1 MPPQPTIHQVE
12 RSELRS
18 RWFIA
23 LALLL
28 TISVLSATWLGLFAF
43 LGLNSA
49 YGTFD
54 GFREEYFPET
64 AAVNLDLP
72 DLSRVS
78 RVFTEDGVLLA
89 ELHDGRNSEPA
100 RIQDVPEVLVN
111 AILAAEDAEY
121 FEHDGIDFSA
131 IVSAFF
137 DTIGGNTRGGSTITQ
152 QVVKQNFVGSEL
164 TIERKITEALF
175 AAELEERYTKQRILE
190 FYMNSVYFG
199 WSAYGV
205 KAAAEEYFRKDMDEL
220 TIAEAATI
228 SVLIRNPS
236 LYDPRRQ
243 AERSKDRRDDVID
256 AMATHGFITENEAE
270 LARRQ
275 PFAIAPPAKF
285 TSPADH
291 VVAEVRRQLLNDP
304 EFAFLGATNEERKR
318 AIFGCPADDVD
329 CQGGGGLNIY
339 VTVDLDLQNKANAL
353 LQEWLP
359 VPDEDFSDPRGAPT
373 GAIAMVEAHT
383 GAVLVMS
390 SGLPF
395 ATEQF
400 DLAVQGARNPGSSF
414 KPIALVAYL
423 ESGGSLQSYWD
434 ARSPQKIDC
443 GFPCGPGGSNT
454 WTVRNA
460 GGGGGLMSLFQ
471 ATANSV
477 NAVYAQLAVEVGPER
492 IIDVAH
498 QMGIKSELDPVYSLA
513 LGAGAVSPLEMASAY
528 TNFATNG
535 LHADPFLV
543 SRIENSEGET
553 IHEHEIRPEQIL
565 DPGLFA
571 AAREPLQS
579 VVCCGTA
586 RAAQIG
592 VPQGGKTGT
601 HQSFREAWFVGFVP
615 NFATAVWVGF
625 PDEQTELRNVVINGQ
640 TYSRVFGGTVPAP
653 IWAEFM
659 TMALEKYPV
668 GEFPESGGTG
678 AYNARPST
686 KVPSVVGL
694 TQHQASEQIYDAH
707 LSPAV
712 VSVNSF
718 EPEGL
723 VVAQAPEG
731 GAGVSHG
738 ASVTIEVSNGLPPE
752 IAVPDL
758 RGRSVGEATAIVQDL
773 MAESGVTINMAIQ
786 FQDVTNAD
794 LVDRVITT
802 SPGPGGI
809 VPNGG
814 TLTLIVGQA
823 APPPSDGGGG
833 GAGGG

>member
-1 MPPQPTIHQVE
+1 MAPQPTIHQVE

-43 LGLNSA
+43 LGANSA
-49 YGTFD
+49 YGTFN
-54 GFREEYFPET
+54 GFRAEYFPET
-64 AAVNLDLP
+64 DAIALDLP

-78 RVFTEDGVLLA
+78 RIYTEDGVLLA

-100 RIQDVPEVLVN
+100 RIEDVPEIVIDAV
-111 AILAAEDAEY
+111 LAAEDAEF
-121 FEHDGIDFSA
+121 FEHEGIDFSA
-131 IVSAFF
+131 IVSAFL
-137 DTIGGNTRGGSTITQ
+137 DTIEGNTRGGSTITQ

-164 TIERKITEALF
+164 TIQRKITEALI
-175 AAELEERYTKQRILE
+175 ATELEERFTKEQILE

-205 KAAAEEYFRKDMDEL
+205 KAAAQEYFNKDMDDL
-220 TIAEAATI
+220 TVAEAATI
-228 SVLIRNPS
+228 AVLIRNPS

-243 AERSKDRRDDVID
+243 PERAEDRRNDVIA
-256 AMATHGFITENEAE
+256 AMATHGFITTEEAE
-270 LARRQ
+270 LAQRA
-275 PFAIAPPAKF
+275 PFRIAEPERF
-285 TSPADH
+285 DSPADH

-304 EFAFLGATNEERKR
+304 EFAFLGPTNADRKQ
-318 AIFGCPADDVD
+318 AIFGCPADDVE
-329 CQGGGGLNIY
+329 CEGGGGLNIY
-339 VTVDLDLQNKANAL
+339 VTVDLDLQNEANAL
-353 LQEWLP
+353 LQRWLP
-359 VPDEDFSDPRGAPT
+359 VPGPDFEDPRGAPT
-373 GAIAMVEAHT
+373 GAIATVDNET

-395 ATEQF
+395 ENEQF
-400 DLAVQGARNPGSSF
+400 DLAVQGARNPGSAF

-423 ESGGSLQSYWD
+423 ETGGSLQSYWD
-434 ARSPQKIDC
+434 ARSPQLIDC
-443 GFPCGPGGSNT
+443 GFPCGPGGSST

-477 NAVYAQLAVEVGPER
+477 NAVYAQLAVEIGPDR

-498 QMGIKSELDPVYSLA
+498 RMGVISELEPVYSLA

-528 TNFATNG
+528 SNFATNG
-535 LHADPFLV
+535 LHADPYLV
-543 SRIENSEGET
+543 SRIESVDGET
-553 IHEHEIRPEQIL
+553 VYEHQLTPEQIMN
-565 DPGLFA
+565 PALFA

-615 NFATAVWVGF
+615 NYSTAVWVGF
-625 PDEQTELRNVVINGQ
+625 PNEQTELRNVVINGQ

-659 TMALEKYPV
+659 TILLAKYPA
-668 GEFPESGGTG
+668 GDFPEVDGTA
-678 AYNARPST
+678 AYNARPT
-686 KVPSVVGL
+686 TEVPSVVGL
-694 TQHQASEQIYDAH
+694 TQSEASEDIYNAH

-712 VSVNSF
+712 VEVNSF
-718 EPEGL
+718 EPVG
-723 VVAQAPEG
+723 VVLSQSPEA
-731 GAGVSHG
+731 GASASHG

-752 IAVPDL
+752 IAVPDF
-758 RGRSVGEATAIVQDL
+758 RGLTIGEATGQIQTL
-773 MAESGVTINMAIQ
+773 IGESGVTINIAIT
-786 FQDVTNAD
+786 FQDVTNPE

-809 VPNGG
+809 VPHEG
-814 TLTLIVGQA
+814 TLTLVVGQA
-823 APPPSDGGGG
+823 AAGDGDGSGGDGG
-833 GAGGG
+833 

>member
-1 MPPQPTIHQVE
+1 MPSQPTIHQVE

-28 TISVLSATWLGLFAF
+28 TISVLSATWLGLFTF

-49 YGTFD
+49 YGTFN
-54 GFREEYFPET
+54 GFRQEYFPET

-72 DLSRVS
+72 DLSQVS
-78 RVFTEDGVLLA
+78 RIFTEDGVLLA

-100 RIQDVPEVLVN
+100 RLEDVPEVLID

-121 FEHDGIDFSA
+121 FKHEGIDFSA

-137 DTIGGNTRGGSTITQ
+137 DTLGGNTRGGSTITQ

-164 TIERKITEALF
+164 TIQRKITEALF
-175 AAELEERYTKQRILE
+175 AAELEQRYTKERILE
-190 FYMNSVYFG
+190 FYINSVYFG

-205 KAAAEEYFRKDMDEL
+205 KAASQEYFEKDMDDL

-243 AERSKDRRDDVID
+243 EERAHERRDDVIN
-256 AMATHGFITENEAE
+256 AMATHGFITESEAE
-270 LARRQ
+270 LAIRQ
-275 PFAIAPPAKF
+275 PFRIAPPSEF
-285 TSPADH
+285 DSPADH

-318 AIFGCPADDVD
+318 AIFGCPADDEE
-329 CQGGGGLNIY
+329 CEGGGGLNIY
-339 VTVDLDLQNKANAL
+339 VTVDLDLQNRANAL

-359 VPDEDFSDPRGAPT
+359 VPDETFTDPRGAPT
-373 GAIAMVEAHT
+373 GAIAMVDNRT

-395 ATEQF
+395 EQEQF
-400 DLAVQGARNPGSSF
+400 DLAVQGARNPGSAF

-477 NAVYAQLAVEVGPER
+477 NAVYAQLAVEVGPEK
-492 IIDVAH
+492 IVDIAH
-498 QMGIKSELDPVYSLA
+498 KMGIKSELEPVFALA
-513 LGAGAVSPLEMASAY
+513 LGAGAVSPLEMASAFS
-528 TNFATNG
+528 NFATNG
-535 LHADPFLV
+535 LHSNPYLV
-543 SRIENSEGET
+543 SRIQSVEGEPVY
-553 IHEHEIRPEQIL
+553 EHALAPEQIL
-565 DPGLFA
+565 DPALLA

-592 VPQGGKTGT
+592 VAQGGKTGT

-615 NFATAVWVGF
+615 NLTTAVWVGF
-625 PDEQTELRNVVINGQ
+625 PDEQTELRNVRIHGQ

-659 TMALEKYPV
+659 KIVLEKYPV
-668 GEFPESGGTG
+668 GEFPEIDGTG
-678 AYNARPST
+678 TYNVRPST

-694 TQHQASEQIYDAH
+694 SQSRASEDIYNAH
-707 LSPAV
+707 LSPSV

-718 EPEGL
+718 EPAG
-723 VVAQAPEG
+723 VVISQAPEA
-731 GAGVSHG
+731 GATVSHG
-738 ASVTIEVSNGLPPE
+738 AGVTIEVSNGLPPE
-752 IAVPDL
+752 IGVPDL
-758 RGRSVGEATAIVQDL
+758 RGRTVGEATQIVQDL
-773 MAESGVTINMAIQ
+773 MANSGVTINLAIT
-786 FQDVTNAD
+786 FQEVTSPD

-802 SPGPGGI
+802 SPGPGGV
-809 VPNGG
+809 VPHQG
-814 TLTLIVGQA
+814 TLTLVVGRA
-823 APPPSDGGGG
+823 APPADSGGGG
-833 GAGGG
+833 